1 VQEGEKPI
9 LLAVD
14 AESMRFMRRKDSV
27 LPVDLEIPVS
37 YGILIGRKH
46 DNFVII
52 GSSYPVFITRAFQE

>member
-37 YGILIGRKH
+37 YGILIG
-46 DNFVII
+46 
-52 GSSYPVFITRAFQE
+52 